1 MNKTIVVLASLLIV
15 TTPLAGCLD
24 EATLEEL
31 IDDIVGCMDSEAQ
44 NYDEN
49 ATTELVGNCIYA
61 ASMTQ
66 FMEAMDEQMSIDD
79 MLNETPRAGYSTI
92 ISMNQFSEE
101 MNQQMDILME
111 EHVMVDLANNSAM
124 VRTVLSVD
132 LIMSVDYQ
140 VIQVGEVVNI
150 HAIMSGM
157 MIEEPETVSVQ
168 TRDSEGSV
176 MDMVHSVLSG
186 SPMSDDSDDDDS
198 DDDSDMP
205 ENMSASF
212 TYDSTDD
219 SQTMHLTLAENNSS
233 ISLTV
238 TLDENKELMSYQ
250 MDVDD
255 GTNSTSTIYTV
266 MWGDAVV
273 IEVDTTLPKTSIPI
287 WLVAEEYEPEMAC
300 GNLYGGYFSDDV
312 NEDSCNSWMYLEDYD
327 SPHSDEPF
335 TGCYNSYTHVQLEGM
350 SEDECDSYEWTELH
364 YDEPNDDQD
373 DDHHDD
379 GNHDIDWNSYYG
391 GYCEWEGNPDD
402 VGEERWSCKD
412 DASLSDWDNW
422 WYYCEYHDSDHD
434 DEPSTWHCTDDFGQS
449 EDFEHSADGDEWSEP
464 DDGEDDDEDDDDNDN
479 LASIESGTVADNMTY
494 TAPISDF
501 ELRFLDCGGED
512 IDDLNDCAVMASG
525 PLALGT
531 ANSSDGF
538 LQMTFT
544 YDDVDTDGMISAGD
558 TLSLNDTMGLH
569 VGIYDLWASEYTNDS
584 KAVGPSL
591 PGFGSLLATISLLG
605 AAFLLPRR
613 DD

>member
-1 MNKTIVVLASLLIV
+1 MNRTIVVLASLLIV

-24 EATLEEL
+24 EVTLEEL
-31 IDDIVGCMDSEAQ
+31 IDDIVGCMDNEAQ

-49 ATTELVGNCIYA
+49 ATTELVGNCIYT
-61 ASMTQ
+61 ASMAQ
-66 FMEAMDEQMSIDD
+66 FMEALDEQMSIDE
-79 MLNETPRAGYSTI
+79 MLNQIPRAGYSNI
-92 ISMNQFSEE
+92 ISTTQFSEDL
-101 MNQQMDILME
+101 NQMLDITIE
-111 EHVMVDLANNSAM
+111 EHVMVDLENNSAM
-124 VRTVLSVD
+124 VRIVLSVD
-132 LIMSVDYQ
+132 SMISTDYQ

-150 HAIMSGM
+150 HSISSGII
-157 MIEEPETVSVQ
+157 IEEPESVSVQ
-168 TRDSEGSV
+168 TRDSDGSV

-186 SPMSDDSDDDDS
+186 SPMSDDSDDDD
-198 DDDSDMP
+198 DDDDLP

-219 SQTMHLTLAENNSS
+219 SQTMHLTLAENDSS
-233 ISLTV
+233 ISLSV

-250 MDVDD
+250 MYIDD
-255 GTNSTSTIYTV
+255 GTNQTTTMYTV

-273 IEVDTTLPKTSIPI
+273 IDVDTTLPKTSIPI

-300 GNLYGGYFSDDV
+300 GNLYGDYFSDDV
-312 NEDSCNSWMYLEDYD
+312 NEDSCNSWIYLEDYD

-350 SEDECDSYEWTELH
+350 SEIECDSYQWTELH
-364 YDEPNDDQD
+364 YDDDDDDQDDHD

-379 GNHDIDWNSYYG
+379 GNHISWQDYYD
-391 GYCEWEGNPDD
+391 GYCEWEGNLDGD
-402 VGEERWSCKD
+402 ETVWWCKE
-412 DASLSDWDNW
+412 SHSDEDWENW
-422 WYYCEYHDSDHD
+422 WYYCEYHESVNGT
-434 DEPSTWHCTDDFGQS
+434 EGWHCTDDLGQS
-449 EDFEHSADGDEWSEP
+449 DDYEYSADGNEWSEP
-464 DDGEDDDEDDDDNDN
+464 DDSEDDGEDDGEDDNDS

>member
-1 MNKTIVVLASLLIV
+1 MNKLTIVITSLILVSSSIS
-15 TTPLAGCLD
+15 GCL
-24 EATLEEL
+24 E
-31 IDDIVGCMDSEAQ
+31 DIVDDVLGCMDENAA
-44 NYDEN
+44 NYDDN
-49 ATTELVGNCIYA
+49 ATAEALGDCLYM
-61 ASMTQ
+61 ASMDQ
-66 FMEAMDEQMSIDD
+66 FMEAMDEKMSIDD
-79 MLNETPRAGYSTI
+79 MLNQTPRAGYSTI
-92 ISMNQFSEE
+92 TSMNQFSEDL
-101 MNQQMDILME
+101 NQQMDIHME

-132 LIMSVDYQ
+132 SMMTADYQ

-150 HAIMSGM
+150 HATTSGM
-157 MIEEPETVSVQ
+157 VIEGSETVNVQ
-168 TRDSEGSV
+168 TRDSEGSI
-176 MDMVHSVLSG
+176 MDMVHSVLSN
-186 SPMSDDSDDDDS
+186 SPMAEDSDNDDDDDDS
-198 DDDSDMP
+198 GMPDD
-205 ENMSASF
+205 MSTSF
-212 TYDSTDD
+212 SYDSKEG
-219 SQTMHLTLAENNSS
+219 SQTMQVTFTENGSS
-233 ISLTV
+233 VSIQIN
-238 TLDENKELMSYQ
+238 LDENEELMSYQ
-250 MDVDD
+250 LDSSD
-255 GTNSTSTIYTV
+255 GTNTTSIMYAV

-287 WLVAEEYEPEMAC
+287 WFVEEEYEPEMAC
-300 GNLYGGYFSDDV
+300 DNVYGGYFSDDV

-350 SEDECDSYEWTELH
+350 SEIECDSYTWSELH
-364 YDEPNDDQD
+364 QDEPDDDQD
-373 DDHHDD
+373 DGDDGSDESDD
-379 GNHDIDWNSYYG
+379 GNHISWDSYHD
-391 GYCEWEGNPDD
+391 GYCEWEGYSDATDAGEDSRWWCKISQDD
-402 VGEERWSCKD
+402 E
-412 DASLSDWDNW
+412 DWENW
-422 WYYCEYHDSDHD
+422 WYYCEHHDSD
-434 DEPSTWHCTDDFGQS
+434 WHCTDDFGQS
-449 EDFEHSADGDEWSEP
+449 EEFEHSADGDEWAGSDDD
-464 DDGEDDDEDDDDNDN
+464 DDGEDDDEDDNDS
-479 LASIESGTVADNMTY
+479 LPSIESGTVADNMTY

-569 VGIYDLWASEYTNDS
+569 VGIYDLWASEYTKDS

>member
-1 MNKTIVVLASLLIV
+1 MNRTIVVLASLLIV

-24 EATLEEL
+24 EVTLEEL
-31 IDDIVGCMDSEAQ
+31 IDDIVGCMDNEAQ

-61 ASMTQ
+61 ASMAQ
-66 FMEAMDEQMSIDD
+66 FMEDLDEQMSIDE
-79 MLNETPRAGYSTI
+79 MLNQIPRAGYSNI
-92 ISMNQFSEE
+92 ISTTQFSEE
-101 MNQQMDILME
+101 LNQMLDITIE
-111 EHVMVDLANNSAM
+111 EYVMVDLENDSAM
-124 VRTVLSVD
+124 VRWVLSVD
-132 LIMSVDYQ
+132 SMISTDYQ

-150 HAIMSGM
+150 HSTSSGII
-157 MIEEPETVSVQ
+157 IEEPESVSVQ
-168 TRDSEGSV
+168 TRDSDGSV

-186 SPMSDDSDDDDS
+186 SPMSGDSDDD

-212 TYDSTDD
+212 TYDSADD
-219 SQTMHLTLAENNSS
+219 SQTMHLTLVENDSS
-233 ISLTV
+233 ISLSV

-255 GTNSTSTIYTV
+255 GTNYTSTMYTV

-300 GNLYGGYFSDDV
+300 GNLYGDYFSDDV
-312 NEDSCNSWMYLEDYD
+312 NEDSCNSWIYLEDYD

-350 SEDECDSYEWTELH
+350 SEIECDSYQWTELH
-364 YDEPNDDQD
+364 YDEPD

-379 GNHDIDWNSYYG
+379 GNHISWNSYYG

-402 VGEERWSCKD
+402 AGEERWSCKE

-422 WYYCEYHDSDHD
+422 WHYCEYHDSDHD
-434 DEPSTWHCTDDFGQS
+434 DDAWHCTDDFGQS
-449 EDFEHSADGDEWSEP
+449 EDFEYSADGDEWSEP
-464 DDGEDDDEDDDDNDN
+464 DDGEDNDEDDNDN

-512 IDDLNDCAVMASG
+512 IDDLNDCTVMASG
-525 PLALGT
+525 PLASGT
-531 ANSSDGF
+531 ANSSDEF

-558 TLSLNDTMGLH
+558 TLSLNDTMGLY

>member
-61 ASMTQ
+61 ASMAQ

-219 SQTMHLTLAENNSS
+219 SQTMHLTLAENDSS

-300 GNLYGGYFSDDV
+300 GNFYGGYYFSDDV

-434 DEPSTWHCTDDFGQS
+434 DEPSAWHCTDDFGQS

-464 DDGEDDDEDDDDNDN
+464 DDGEDDDEDDNDN

>member
-219 SQTMHLTLAENNSS
+219 SQTMHLTLAENDSS

-238 TLDENKELMSYQ
+238 TLDENKELMSYH

-434 DEPSTWHCTDDFGQS
+434 DEPSAWHCTDDFGQS

-464 DDGEDDDEDDDDNDN
+464 DDGEDDDEDDNDN

>member
-1 MNKTIVVLASLLIV
+1 MNRTIVVLASLLIV

-24 EATLEEL
+24 EVTLEEL
-31 IDDIVGCMDSEAQ
+31 IDDIVGCMDNEAQ

-61 ASMTQ
+61 ASMAQ
-66 FMEAMDEQMSIDD
+66 FMEALDEEMSIDE
-79 MLNETPRAGYSTI
+79 MLNQIPRAGYSNI
-92 ISMNQFSEE
+92 ISTTQFSEDL
-101 MNQQMDILME
+101 NQMLDITME
-111 EHVMVDLANNSAM
+111 EHVMVDLENNSAM
-124 VRTVLSVD
+124 VRIVLSVD
-132 LIMSVDYQ
+132 SMISTDYQ

-150 HAIMSGM
+150 HSISSGII
-157 MIEEPETVSVQ
+157 IEEPESVSVQ
-168 TRDSEGSV
+168 TRDSDGSV

-186 SPMSDDSDDDDS
+186 SPMSDDSDDDD
-198 DDDSDMP
+198 DDSDLP

-219 SQTMHLTLAENNSS
+219 SQTMHLTLAENDSS
-233 ISLTV
+233 ISLSV

-250 MDVDD
+250 MYIDD
-255 GTNSTSTIYTV
+255 GTNQTTTMYTV

-273 IEVDTTLPKTSIPI
+273 IDVDTTLPKTSIPI

-300 GNLYGGYFSDDV
+300 GNHYGDYFSDDV
-312 NEDSCNSWMYLEDYD
+312 NEDSCNSWIYLEDYD
-327 SPHSDEPF
+327 SPQSDEPF

-350 SEDECDSYEWTELH
+350 SEIECDSYEWTELY
-364 YDEPNDDQD
+364 YDEPD
-373 DDHHDD
+373 DDHHDE
-379 GNHDIDWNSYYG
+379 GNHISWNSYYG

-402 VGEERWSCKD
+402 VGEERWSCKE

-422 WYYCEYHDSDHD
+422 WYYCEYYDSDHD
-434 DEPSTWHCTDDFGQS
+434 DDAWHCTDDFGQS
-449 EDFEHSADGDEWSEP
+449 EDFEHSADGDEWSDP
-464 DDGEDDDEDDDDNDN
+464 NDGEDDDDNDN

-501 ELRFLDCGGED
+501 ELRFLDCGDED
-512 IDDLNDCAVMASG
+512 IDDLNDCTVMASG
-525 PLALGT
+525 PLASGT